1 MVVSIHQPNFF
12 PYYPFFQK
20 MEQADIFVILQ
31 NCQFEK
37 NNFQNRFNKDEKWY
51 TMSVNKG
58 LDPIITKRYLN
69 PEKDWIR
76 IKNMLP
82 EYGDVLNLFDDCIS
96 ENLAHTNS
104 KIIFKI
110 KEFLDIKTEIFYDYP
125 TELTSTDRLVDVC
138 LKYKAKKYIS
148 GISGSKYLDL
158 DKFKSNRIE
167 VVFQDER
174 SMIKTPVIDILKNK
188 LNKLQMNEQNNR
200 I

>member
-1 MVVSIHQPNFF
+1 MKLSIHQPNFF

-37 NNFQNRFNKDEKWY
+37 NNFQNRFNKDGNWY

-58 LDPIITKRYLN
+58 LEPIHLKKYLN

-82 EYGDVLNLFDDCIS
+82 EYKSILCLFDDCVS
-96 ENLAHTNS
+96 ESLSETNS

-110 KEFLDIKTEIFYDYP
+110 KELLDIKTEIVFDYP
-125 TELTSTDRLVDVC
+125 TKLTSSDRLVDIC
-138 LKYKAKKYIS
+138 LKYGANKYIS
-148 GISGSKYLDL
+148 GISGSKYLEL
-158 DKFKSNRIE
+158 DKFKINGIE
-167 VVFQDER
+167 IVFQDEI
-174 SMIKTPVIDILKNK
+174 SMVKKPVIDIIKNK
-188 LNKLQMNEQNNR
+188 LFNNV
-200 I
+200 